1 MITLESAAKT
11 LLSKDKILILT
22 HRSPDGDTI
31 GSGYALA
38 MALRKLGKSVKVDCT
53 DPFPEKYSYFTD
65 KLEKLE
71 FDEEFDE
78 EFVVSVDIADTK
90 LLGEKLSDY
99 ADKIDLCI
107 DHHGS
112 NTKYAKEYYVEAS
125 AAAAAQVI
133 AKLIRLMNVD
143 FDKDIANAIYTGIT
157 TDTGCFRYTN
167 VTAETHRIAADMI
180 DCGAESGMINR
191 LMFETKSRSRLEIE
205 RRVMDSIQFYL
216 DGRCAIAYA
225 TIDMMKESG
234 AVDSDMEGVSSL
246 PRQIEGVMAG
256 ITLREKNN
264 GKFKVSVRT
273 TDELDASAICA
284 NFGGGGHKA
293 AAGCMITGT
302 LNEAIEQIIEV
313 VRQALEGK

>member
-38 MALRKLGKSVKVDCT
+38 MALRKLGKNVKVDCT
-53 DPFPEKYSYFTD
+53 DPFPDKYSYFTD

-71 FDEEFDE
+71 FDEEF
-78 EFVVSVDIADTK
+78 VVSVDVADTK
-90 LLGEKLSDY
+90 LLGEKLSGY

-112 NTKYAKEYYVEAS
+112 NTKFAKEYYVEAS

-133 AKLIRLMNVD
+133 EKLIRLMNVE

-205 RRVMDSIQFYL
+205 RRVMDSMQFYL
-216 DGRCAIAYA
+216 DGRCAIVYA

-234 AVDSDMEGVSSL
+234 AVDSDMEGVASL
-246 PRQIEGVMAG
+246 PKQIEGVMGG

-273 TDELDASAICA
+273 TDEIDASNICA

-302 LNEAIEQIIEV
+302 LNESIEQIVTV
-313 VRQALEGK
+313 VGQALEGK

>member
-71 FDEEFDE
+71 FDEEF
-78 EFVVSVDIADTK
+78 VVSVDIADTK

-133 AKLIRLMNVD
+133 AKLIRLMNVE

-234 AVDSDMEGVSSL
+234 AVDNDMEGVSSL
-246 PRQIEGVMAG
+246 PRQIEGVIAG

>member
-1 MITLESAAKT
+1 MMMLESAAKT

-53 DPFPEKYSYFTD
+53 DPFPEKYSYFTY
-65 KLEKLE
+65 KLEKL
-71 FDEEFDE
+71 EFDE

-133 AKLIRLMNVD
+133 AKLIRLMNVE

>member
-11 LLSKDKILILT
+11 LLSKDKILVLT

-65 KLEKLE
+65 KLEKL
-71 FDEEFDE
+71 EFDE

-133 AKLIRLMNVD
+133 AKLIRLMNVE

>member
-38 MALRKLGKSVKVDCT
+38 MALHKLGKNVKVDCT

-71 FDEEFDE
+71 FDEEF
-78 EFVVSVDIADTK
+78 VVSVDVADTK
-90 LLGEKLSDY
+90 LLGEKLSGY

-112 NTKYAKEYYVEAS
+112 NTKFAKEYYVEAS

-133 AKLIRLMNVD
+133 AKLIGLMNVE

-205 RRVMDSIQFYL
+205 RRVMDSMQFYL

-234 AVDSDMEGVSSL
+234 AVDSDMEGVASL

-273 TDELDASAICA
+273 TDELDASDICA

-302 LNEAIEQIIEV
+302 LNEVIEQV
-313 VRQALEGK
+313 VAVVGQALEGK

>member
-71 FDEEFDE
+71 FDEEF
-78 EFVVSVDIADTK
+78 VVSVDIADTK

-133 AKLIRLMNVD
+133 AKLIRLMNVE

-225 TIDMMKESG
+225 TIDMMKESS

>member
-1 MITLESAAKT
+1 MMMLESAAKT

-71 FDEEFDE
+71 FDEEF
-78 EFVVSVDIADTK
+78 VVSVDVADTK

-133 AKLIRLMNVD
+133 AKLIRLMNVE

-234 AVDSDMEGVSSL
+234 AVDNDMEGVSSL

>member
-1 MITLESAAKT
+1 MMMLESVAKT

-38 MALRKLGKSVKVDCT
+38 MALRKLGKNVKVDCT

-65 KLEKLE
+65 KLEKL
-71 FDEEFDE
+71 EFDE

-133 AKLIRLMNVD
+133 AKLIRLMNVE

-234 AVDSDMEGVSSL
+234 AVDNDMEGVSSL

-302 LNEAIEQIIEV
+302 LNEAIAQIIEV

>member
-38 MALRKLGKSVKVDCT
+38 MALRKLGKNVKVDCT

-65 KLEKLE
+65 KLEKL
-71 FDEEFDE
+71 EFDE

-133 AKLIRLMNVD
+133 AKLIRLMNVE

>member
-1 MITLESAAKT
+1 MMMLESVAKT

-38 MALRKLGKSVKVDCT
+38 MALRKLGKNVKVDCT

-65 KLEKLE
+65 KLEKL
-71 FDEEFDE
+71 EFDE

-133 AKLIRLMNVD
+133 AKLIRLMNVE

-234 AVDSDMEGVSSL
+234 AVDNDMEGVSSL

-284 NFGGGGHKA
+284 NLDGGGHKA

>member
-38 MALRKLGKSVKVDCT
+38 KALRKLGKSVKVDCT

-65 KLEKLE
+65 KLEKL
-71 FDEEFDE
+71 EFDE

-133 AKLIRLMNVD
+133 AKLIRLMNVE

-234 AVDSDMEGVSSL
+234 AVDNDMEGVSSL

>member
-71 FDEEFDE
+71 FDEEF
-78 EFVVSVDIADTK
+78 VVSVDIADTK

-133 AKLIRLMNVD
+133 AKLIRLMNVE

-191 LMFETKSRSRLEIE
+191 LIFETKSRSRLEIE

-234 AVDSDMEGVSSL
+234 AVDNDMEGVSSL

>member
-1 MITLESAAKT
+1 MMMLESAAKT

-38 MALRKLGKSVKVDCT
+38 MALRKLGKNVKVDCT

-65 KLEKLE
+65 KLEKL
-71 FDEEFDE
+71 EFDE

-133 AKLIRLMNVD
+133 AKLIRLMNVE

-205 RRVMDSIQFYL
+205 RRVMDSMQFYL

>member
-38 MALRKLGKSVKVDCT
+38 MALRKLRKSVKVDCT

-65 KLEKLE
+65 KLEKL
-71 FDEEFDE
+71 EFDE

-133 AKLIRLMNVD
+133 AKLIRLMNVE

>member
-71 FDEEFDE
+71 FDEEF
-78 EFVVSVDIADTK
+78 VVSVDIADTK

-107 DHHGS
+107 NHHGS

-133 AKLIRLMNVD
+133 AKLIRLMNVE

>member
-53 DPFPEKYSYFTD
+53 DPFPEKYSYFTY
-65 KLEKLE
+65 KLEKL
-71 FDEEFDE
+71 EFDE

>member
-71 FDEEFDE
+71 FDEEF
-78 EFVVSVDIADTK
+78 VVSVDIADTK

-133 AKLIRLMNVD
+133 AKLIRLMNVE

-191 LMFETKSRSRLEIE
+191 LVFETKSRSRLEIE

-234 AVDSDMEGVSSL
+234 AVDNDMEGVSSL

>member
-1 MITLESAAKT
+1 MMMLESAAKT

-38 MALRKLGKSVKVDCT
+38 MALRKLGKNVKVDCT
-53 DPFPEKYSYFTD
+53 DPFPEKYSYFID
-65 KLEKLE
+65 KLEKL
-71 FDEEFDE
+71 EFDE

-133 AKLIRLMNVD
+133 AKLIRLMNVE

-234 AVDSDMEGVSSL
+234 AVDNDMEGVSSL

-302 LNEAIEQIIEV
+302 LNEAIEKIIEV

>member
-71 FDEEFDE
+71 FDEEF
-78 EFVVSVDIADTK
+78 VVSVDIADTK

-133 AKLIRLMNVD
+133 AKLIRLMNVE

-302 LNEAIEQIIEV
+302 LNEDIDQIIEV

>member
-38 MALRKLGKSVKVDCT
+38 MALRKLGKNVKVDCT

-65 KLEKLE
+65 KLEKL
-71 FDEEFDE
+71 EFDE

-133 AKLIRLMNVD
+133 AKLIRLMNVE
-143 FDKDIANAIYTGIT
+143 FEKDIANAIYTGIT

-216 DGRCAIAYA
+216 DGRCARR
-225 TIDMMKESG
+225 SP
-234 AVDSDMEGVSSL
+234 SNL
-246 PRQIEGVMAG
+246 
-256 ITLREKNN
+256 
-264 GKFKVSVRT
+264 
-273 TDELDASAICA
+273 AS
-284 NFGGGGHKA
+284 
-293 AAGCMITGT
+293 
-302 LNEAIEQIIEV
+302 
-313 VRQALEGK
+313 

>member
-1 MITLESAAKT
+1 MIMLESAAKT

-65 KLEKLE
+65 KLEKL
-71 FDEEFDE
+71 EFDE

>member
-71 FDEEFDE
+71 FDEEF
-78 EFVVSVDIADTK
+78 VVSVDIADTK

-133 AKLIRLMNVD
+133 AKLIRLMNVE

-234 AVDSDMEGVSSL
+234 AADNDMEGVSSL

-264 GKFKVSVRT
+264 VKFKVSVRT

-293 AAGCMITGT
+293 AAGCTITGT

>member
-1 MITLESAAKT
+1 MITLESAAKM

-65 KLEKLE
+65 KLEKL
-71 FDEEFDE
+71 EFDE

-234 AVDSDMEGVSSL
+234 AVDNDMEGVSSL

>member
-1 MITLESAAKT
+1 MMMLESAAKT

-38 MALRKLGKSVKVDCT
+38 MALRKLGKNVKVDCT

-65 KLEKLE
+65 KLEKL
-71 FDEEFDE
+71 EFDE

>member
-1 MITLESAAKT
+1 MMMLESAAKT

-38 MALRKLGKSVKVDCT
+38 MALRKLGKNVKVDCT
-53 DPFPEKYSYFTD
+53 DPFPEKYSYFID
-65 KLEKLE
+65 KLEKL
-71 FDEEFDE
+71 EFDE

-133 AKLIRLMNVD
+133 AKLIRLMNVE

-234 AVDSDMEGVSSL
+234 AVDNDVEGVSSL

>member
-1 MITLESAAKT
+1 MMMLESAAKT

-38 MALRKLGKSVKVDCT
+38 MALRKLGKNVKVDCT
-53 DPFPEKYSYFTD
+53 DPFPEKYSYFID
-65 KLEKLE
+65 KLEKL
-71 FDEEFDE
+71 EFDE

-133 AKLIRLMNVD
+133 AKLIRLMNVE

-205 RRVMDSIQFYL
+205 RRVMDSLQFYL

-234 AVDSDMEGVSSL
+234 AVDNDMEGVSSL

>member
-71 FDEEFDE
+71 FDEEF
-78 EFVVSVDIADTK
+78 VVSVDIADTK

-133 AKLIRLMNVD
+133 AKLIRFMNVE

>member
-1 MITLESAAKT
+1 MMMLESAAKT

-38 MALRKLGKSVKVDCT
+38 MALRKLGKNVKVDCT
-53 DPFPEKYSYFTD
+53 DPFPEKYSYFID
-65 KLEKLE
+65 KLEKL
-71 FDEEFDE
+71 EFDE

-133 AKLIRLMNVD
+133 AKLIRLMNVE

-216 DGRCAIAYA
+216 DGRCAITYA

-234 AVDSDMEGVSSL
+234 AVDNDMEGVSSL

>member
-1 MITLESAAKT
+1 MMMLESVAKT

-71 FDEEFDE
+71 FDEEF
-78 EFVVSVDIADTK
+78 VVSVDIADTK

-133 AKLIRLMNVD
+133 AKLIRFMNVE

-234 AVDSDMEGVSSL
+234 AVDNDMEGVSSL

>member
-38 MALRKLGKSVKVDCT
+38 MALSKFGKSVKVDCT

-65 KLEKLE
+65 KLEKL
-71 FDEEFDE
+71 EFDE

-133 AKLIRLMNVD
+133 AKLIRLMNVE

-234 AVDSDMEGVSSL
+234 AVDNDMEGVSSL

>member
-1 MITLESAAKT
+1 MMMLESAAKT

-38 MALRKLGKSVKVDCT
+38 MALRKLGKNVKVDCT

-65 KLEKLE
+65 KLEKL
-71 FDEEFDE
+71 EFDE

-133 AKLIRLMNVD
+133 AKLIRLMNVE

-191 LMFETKSRSRLEIE
+191 LIFETKSRSRLEIE

-273 TDELDASAICA
+273 TDELNASAICA

>member
-71 FDEEFDE
+71 FDEEF
-78 EFVVSVDIADTK
+78 VVSVDIADTK

-99 ADKIDLCI
+99 ADKIYLCI

-133 AKLIRLMNVD
+133 AKLIRLMNVE

>member
-71 FDEEFDE
+71 FDEEF
-78 EFVVSVDIADTK
+78 VVSVDFADTK

-133 AKLIRLMNVD
+133 AKLIRLMNVE

>member
-53 DPFPEKYSYFTD
+53 DPFPEKYSYFID
-65 KLEKLE
+65 KLEKL
-71 FDEEFDE
+71 EFDE

-133 AKLIRLMNVD
+133 AKLIRLMNVE

-234 AVDSDMEGVSSL
+234 AVDNDMEGVSSL

>member
-65 KLEKLE
+65 KLEKL
-71 FDEEFDE
+71 EFDE

>member
-65 KLEKLE
+65 KLEKL
-71 FDEEFDE
+71 EFDE

-180 DCGAESGMINR
+180 DCGADSGMINR

>member
-1 MITLESAAKT
+1 MMMLESAAKT

-38 MALRKLGKSVKVDCT
+38 MALRKLGKNVKVDCT
-53 DPFPEKYSYFTD
+53 DPFPEKYSYFID
-65 KLEKLE
+65 KLEKL
-71 FDEEFDE
+71 EFDE

-90 LLGEKLSDY
+90 LLGEKLSDN

-133 AKLIRLMNVD
+133 AKLIRLMNVE

-234 AVDSDMEGVSSL
+234 AVDNDMEGVSSL

>member
-38 MALRKLGKSVKVDCT
+38 MALRKLGKNVKVDCT
-53 DPFPEKYSYFTD
+53 DPFPEKYSYFID
-65 KLEKLE
+65 KLEKL
-71 FDEEFDE
+71 EFDE

-133 AKLIRLMNVD
+133 AKLIRLMNVE

>member
-38 MALRKLGKSVKVDCT
+38 MALRKLGKNVKVDCT

-71 FDEEFDE
+71 FDEEF
-78 EFVVSVDIADTK
+78 VVSVDVADTK
-90 LLGEKLSDY
+90 LLGEKLSGY

-112 NTKYAKEYYVEAS
+112 NTKFAKEYYVESS
-125 AAAAAQVI
+125 AAAAAQI
-133 AKLIRLMNVD
+133 FAKLIGLMNVE

-205 RRVMDSIQFYL
+205 RRVMDSMQFYL

-234 AVDSDMEGVSSL
+234 AVDNDMEGVSSL

-273 TDELDASAICA
+273 TDELDASDICA

-302 LNEAIEQIIEV
+302 LNEVIEQV
-313 VRQALEGK
+313 VAVVGQALEGK